1 MNTGQRLKQLREE
14 KGLSQEEA
22 AKLIGVGRT
31 TYLKYESGENRPVR
45 KLDELT
51 QLFNVSSDY
60 IMGISPFKGSHS
72 PSPSTEGV
80 KIPILGTVVAGLPVS
95 AVTDILGYEEIT
107 QQMARTGQYFALRVK
122 GESMYPYL
130 IEGDTVIV
138 REQPDVESNDMAIVL
153 VNGDEATIKR
163 IKKSSEGITLYAYN
177 VNIYEPHFYSR
188 KEIAELPVRIIGKV
202 VEVRRQP

>member
-14 KGLSQEEA
+14 KGLSQEEV

-51 QLFNVSSDY
+51 RLFNVSSDY
-60 IMGISPFKGSHS
+60 IMGMSPVRGGVS
-72 PSPSTEGV
+72 PSNNEGV
-80 KIPILGTVVAGLPVS
+80 KIPILGSVVAGIPVS

-107 QQMARTGQYFALRVK
+107 QQMAHTGQYFALRVK

-130 IEGDTVIV
+130 LEGDTVIV
-138 REQPDVESNDMAIVL
+138 REQPDVESNDMAIIL
-153 VNGDEATIKR
+153 VNGDEATVKR
-163 IKKSSEGITLYAYN
+163 IKKSPEGITLYAYN
-177 VNIYEPHFYSR
+177 INIYEPHFYSNQ
-188 KEIAELPVRIIGKV
+188 EIAELPLRIIGKV
-202 VEVRRQP
+202 VEIRRHP